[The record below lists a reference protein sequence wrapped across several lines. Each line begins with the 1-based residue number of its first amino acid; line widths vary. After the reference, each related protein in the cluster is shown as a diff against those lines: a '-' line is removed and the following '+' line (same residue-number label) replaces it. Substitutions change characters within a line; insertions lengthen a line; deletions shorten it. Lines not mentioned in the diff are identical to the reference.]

1 MSLTGKAET
10 EQYKPDEYTQVH
22 LVLTTYREDPA
33 RHALFVAMLES
44 LAAQTRVPAVLWL
57 MDEGSGPPSNG
68 GTTND
73 GAAQQPLSSSRG
85 ARLRPPLPDVRG
97 MLAGTE
103 IELGAI
109 CQSGGRIGQ
118 AGQFNRGY
126 ALVEDAVRQSSWPY
140 RTYLVKLEDDFEFTE
155 FWLRKLISVW
165 HSPDFATHNIGMLGG
180 ANGER
185 GPVVEIAGH
194 PVRLTFHVAGGCMF
208 APLALWRQY
217 LPIPNRGRRDEQGG
231 PTPTAAVA
239 DWHITRRST
248 TSVLAYGRRCG
259 QLKDLLIHRG
269 GGQSTWRDSE

>member
-1 MSLTGKAET
+1 MSLTGTAET
-10 EQYKPDEYTQVH
+10 EQYKPDEHTQVH
-22 LVLTTYREDPA
+22 LVLTTHREDPA
-33 RHALFVAMLES
+33 RHALCVATLES
-44 LAAQTRVPAVLWL
+44 LAAQTLVPATLWL
-57 MDEGSGPPSNG
+57 LDEGTG
-68 GTTND
+68 
-73 GAAQQPLSSSRG
+73 
-85 ARLRPPLPDVRG
+85 PPLPDVRG

-103 IELGAI
+103 IELGAV

-126 ALVEDAVRQSSWPY
+126 ALVEDAVRQSCWPY

-155 FWLRKLISVW
+155 FWLRKMISVW

-194 PVRLTFHVAGGCMF
+194 AVRLTFHVAGGCMF

-269 GGQSTWRDSE
+269 GGQSTWRAKPDEK